1 MNPYASRRRAT
12 ARDLY
17 ALDTYND
24 GVKRAR
30 DAYHNTPAT
39 GLTYQCACGKRTQSD
54 KGICQRCQEENR

>member
-1 MNPYASRRRAT
+1 MNPYTSRRRAT
-12 ARDLY
+12 PDQA
-17 ALDTYND
+17 ALDVFND

-54 KGICQRCQEENR
+54 KGICQRCQEENQ